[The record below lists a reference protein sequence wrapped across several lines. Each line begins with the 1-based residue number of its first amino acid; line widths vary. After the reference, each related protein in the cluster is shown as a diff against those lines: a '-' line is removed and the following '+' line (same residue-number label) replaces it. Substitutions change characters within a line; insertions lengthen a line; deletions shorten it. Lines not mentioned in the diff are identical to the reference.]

1 MIWILFLFL
10 ILTILSSP
18 VKLFKHLRILGLL
31 WLGIMEYLQ
40 DKLMRLF
47 KELEIFLGWTT
58 QPKHLWSLTM

>member
-47 KELEIFLGWTT
+47 KELEIFLDWTT